1 MHSRYLIGIYPAIW
15 IAGML
20 LLTKLN
26 CVRWVLAV
34 GLLAIGVQGWLQG
47 SWPLWGRGE
56 FIAWQRSEDW
66 ESAFEVLQENMQAGD
81 LVFLAPM
88 LIETEDQQLID
99 ASPETRRRYF
109 AFAIESLFTQRK
121 LIAADPIVVLANSPS
136 SWASTIEA
144 NLDSTNNIK
153 GQAWL
158 LARTSQ
164 PWTIMDANEYK
175 PFNNELMYQAGNLQ
189 LWRLQLPQ

>member
-1 MHSRYLIGIYPAIW
+1 
-15 IAGML
+15 
-20 LLTKLN
+20 
-26 CVRWVLAV
+26 
-34 GLLAIGVQGWLQG
+34 LQG

-66 ESAFEVLQENMQAGD
+66 ESAFKVLQQNRQTGD

-88 LIETEDQQLID
+88 LIETEDQELIN
-99 ASPETRRRYF
+99 ASSETRQDYF

-121 LIAADPIVVLANSPS
+121 LIAPDPIFVLANSLS
-136 SWASTIEA
+136 SWTSTIEA
-144 NLDSTNNIK
+144 NFDSTNNTK

-164 PWTIMDANEYK
+164 PWTIVDAGK
-175 PFNNELMYQAGNLQ
+175 DSPFNRELMYQAGNLQ
-189 LWRLQLPQ
+189 LWRLQFPQ